1 MSLDINLT
9 NVQSKPIVV
18 SANQTAENDRVY
30 NVIANATFTDPT
42 GVNGKGYFVVVR
54 SGASVVLGGNSYT
67 AGETIYRIFNAGTWL
82 NIALRPSTYES
93 LTNKKT
99 TLTDNSDT
107 FYPTQKAVKTAVDLK
122 VDVVAGK
129 GLSEN
134 DFTNTLKTKLDGIQA
149 GAEVNVNA
157 DWNAV
162 SGDAQILNKPT
173 IPDTSDFV
181 EKSDFTSHSILA
193 KQSGASDPVA
203 VSIGNNEILGRKS
216 GGGSDIEGLSVSDVK
231 SLLGYTA
238 SDVGAVATNS
248 AITGSTKTKISYDA
262 KGLVTSGADAT
273 TADIADSSN
282 KRYVTD
288 ANLTV
293 IGNTSGT
300 NTGDETQN
308 SILAKLGFWQYN
320 RVAESSAITGTIVES
335 IIENITI
342 PANTYLNGGILR
354 LYNLKVRKVGAVG
367 VTTAMKI
374 YISPN
379 SNNLSGATQI
389 GVLSGT
395 LFAGTLFFEMLRT
408 FTCTTTSLLG
418 LSFTASSN
426 TDTITSTVARGSIA
440 VDWTVNQYII
450 ITIQAASI
458 SDSYTMIGASAK
470 NF

>member
-134 DFTNTLKTKLDGIQA
+134 DFTNTLKTKLDGIQD

-157 DWNAV
+157 DWNAT
-162 SGDAQILNKPT
+162 SGDAQILNKPI

-216 GGGSDIEGLSVSDVK
+216 GGGSDIEGLSVSEVK

-248 AITGSTKTKISYDA
+248 AITGATKTKITYDA
-262 KGLVTSGADAT
+262 KGLVTAGADAT
-273 TADIADSSN
+273 TADIADSLD

-288 ANLTV
+288 ANLVV

-300 NTGDETQN
+300 NNGDNIAIIGGSQFTNSGTGGSERFIHPYTAAVGTQENVRQIVIPCSMTISNFFIQTGN
-308 SILAKLGFWQYN
+308 SQ
-320 RVAESSAITGTIVES
+320 SATGSHVLTLRKNGVDTS
-335 IIENITI
+335 VQITI
-342 PANTYLNGGILR
+342 PAGS
-354 LYNLKVRKVGAVG
+354 AAG
-367 VTTAMKI
+367 VFSDTA
-374 YISPN
+374 N
-379 SNNLSGATQI
+379 SAT
-389 GVLSGT
+389 
-395 LFAGTLFFEMLRT
+395 FAAGD
-408 FTCTTTSLLG
+408 LLG
-418 LSFTASSN
+418 IRMINNASAS
-426 TDTITSTVARGSIA
+426 AA
-440 VDWTVNQYII
+440 Q
-450 ITIQAASI
+450 IQSI
-458 SDSYTMIGASAK
+458 SFS
-470 NF
+470 N

>member
-134 DFTNTLKTKLDGIQA
+134 DFTNTLKTKLDGIQD

-157 DWNAV
+157 DWNAT
-162 SGDAQILNKPT
+162 SGDAQILNKPI

-216 GGGSDIEGLSVSDVK
+216 GGGSDIEGLSVSEVK
-231 SLLGYTA
+231 SLLNYTA

-248 AITGSTKTKISYDA
+248 AITGATKTKISYDA

-300 NTGDETQN
+300 NTGDNIAIIGGSQFINSGTGGSERFIHPYTAAVSTQENVRQIVVPCSMIISKFFIQTGN
-308 SILAKLGFWQYN
+308 SQPA
-320 RVAESSAITGTIVES
+320 TGSHVLTVRKNGVDTS
-335 IIENITI
+335 VQITI
-342 PANTYLNGGILR
+342 PAGS
-354 LYNLKVRKVGAVG
+354 ASG
-367 VTTAMKI
+367 VFSDTA
-374 YISPN
+374 N
-379 SNNLSGATQI
+379 SATF
-389 GVLSGT
+389 S
-395 LFAGTLFFEMLRT
+395 AGD
-408 FTCTTTSLLG
+408 LLG
-418 LSFTASSN
+418 IRMINNASAS
-426 TDTITSTVARGSIA
+426 AA
-440 VDWTVNQYII
+440 Q
-450 ITIQAASI
+450 IQSI
-458 SDSYTMIGASAK
+458 SFS
-470 NF
+470 N